1 MIRQDDMSTHREPQ
15 RAPTESDENM
25 AAWEAGVQ
33 RMKADLQSRFPELF
47 DEAGE
52 LRTKEAMRLILQ
64 RTGGKRRLSGTEF
77 LELMGQAPKPRAD
90 AS

>member
-1 MIRQDDMSTHREPQ
+1 MSTHRDPQ
-15 RAPTESDENM
+15 SVSTESDENM

-47 DEAGE
+47 DESGE

-64 RTGGKRRLSGTEF
+64 RTGGKRLLTDS
-77 LELMGQAPKPRAD
+77 ELFALMEQRPSRQAD
-90 AS
+90 AP